1 MFKVRDLLIVS
12 ALVIGVSCGIY
23 RGEIVQA
30 ARQYAAPAFWYVD
43 APSREAELLKQHSL
57 EVEALREELATALA
71 LSGRLAAELAHQK
84 DLFSGAESII
94 QRMGEEV
101 SEARAELS
109 GTRSRYAALCQR
121 LLELGNDVP
130 SVLAAE

>member
-43 APSREAELLKQHSL
+43 APS
-57 EVEALREELATALA
+57 REELATALA